1 MTHKR
6 IKTSLFYAVIQK
18 VTDVESVGW
27 RIDEVRIKGWIP
39 TYTIEGDSST
49 WITSSKDTLI
59 ATPEAAAI
67 IAKAAVISIY
77 DEECAKE
84 QPYKIVSN
92 SIYWIVSGTLRDGYV
107 GGTFTMV
114 IRKKD
119 GKIEHYYHEK

>member
-1 MTHKR
+1 MKYIAFVLHFFLILLLFSCGKGVER
-6 IKTSLFYAVIQK
+6 DKETS
-18 VTDVESVGW
+18 
-27 RIDEVRIKGWIP
+27 IKGWIP
-39 TYTIEGDSST
+39 TYTIEGDSFT
-49 WITSSKDTLI
+49 WITSNKDTLI

>member
-1 MTHKR
+1 MKYIAFVLHLFLILLLFSCGKGDEQD
-6 IKTSLFYAVIQK
+6 KETS
-18 VTDVESVGW
+18 
-27 RIDEVRIKGWIP
+27 IKGWMP

-49 WITSSKDTLI
+49 WFTANKDTLI

-77 DEECAKE
+77 NKECAKE